1 VNKNYPT
8 SVKLD
13 PATVDALRK
22 IGAEHN
28 LGIGWLIVRAVQRF
42 LVDYKR
48 EGAMVLFEKK
58 QHRERSHEGETRG
71 H

>member
-1 VNKNYPT
+1 VTKDHPT

-13 PATVDALRK
+13 STTVDALRK

-42 LVDYKR
+42 LADYKR
-48 EGAMVLFEKK
+48 EGPLVLFEKK
-58 QHRERSHEGETRG
+58 
-71 H
+71 

>member
-1 VNKNYPT
+1 MLKNHPT

-13 PATVDALRK
+13 STSVEALKK
-22 IGAEHN
+22 IGADHN

-42 LVDYKR
+42 LADYKR
-48 EGAMVLFEKK
+48 EGPLVLFEKK
-58 QHRERSHEGETRG
+58 HRERSHEGDTNG

>member
-1 VNKNYPT
+1 MQCILIEFVLVIKIHPT

-13 PATVDALRK
+13 STTVDALRK

-42 LVDYKR
+42 LADYKR
-48 EGAMVLFEKK
+48 EGALVLFEKN
-58 QHRERSHEGETRG
+58 
-71 H
+71 

>member
-1 VNKNYPT
+1 VIKNHPT

-13 PATVDALRK
+13 SATVDALKK

-42 LVDYKR
+42 LADYKR
-48 EGAMVLFEKK
+48 EGALVLFEKK
-58 QHRERSHEGETRG
+58 
-71 H
+71 

>member
-1 VNKNYPT
+1 MRTHPT

-13 PATVDALRK
+13 STTVDALRK

-42 LVDYKR
+42 LADYKR
-48 EGAMVLFEKK
+48 EGPLVLFEKK
-58 QHRERSHEGETRG
+58 
-71 H
+71 